1 MLQSTHKDTP
11 NTLSGHHKPKDLTI
25 QIKNSFIFIN
35 IFKTYF
41 LINSVS
47 LDTLLTHIHAIGATI
62 NKTLIHPVII
72 NTMMTFLFNFITNN
86 RALIPL

>member
-1 MLQSTHKDTP
+1 MRYLKTLQSIYKDTP

-25 QIKNSFIFIN
+25 QIKKSFIFII

-47 LDTLLTHIHAIGATI
+47 TDTQSLEFQSRRGAGREVSQCLMTPDTI
-62 NKTLIHPVII
+62 KAFVTI
-72 NTMMTFLFNFITNN
+72 
-86 RALIPL
+86 